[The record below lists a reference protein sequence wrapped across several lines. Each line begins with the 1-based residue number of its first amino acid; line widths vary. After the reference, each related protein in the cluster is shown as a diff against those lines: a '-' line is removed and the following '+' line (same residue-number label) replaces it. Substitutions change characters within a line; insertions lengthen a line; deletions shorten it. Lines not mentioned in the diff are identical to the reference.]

1 MGLSRL
7 DNFLKNSRGDILYVD
22 PSCIDSTDSIENQ
35 GNSLVRPF
43 KTIQRALIESARF
56 SYQKGFDND
65 RFSKSTIIVYPGE
78 HLIDNRPGWI
88 PIHDNPIG
96 GNNYLTRGGAN
107 SNELNEYSLNTN
119 FDITSPDNDLYK
131 MNSVYG
137 GVIIPRGT
145 SIVGMDLRKTKIRP
159 KFVPN
164 PEDNTIDSTCLFRV
178 TGTCYFYQFTFFDA
192 DPNSNVYTD
201 YGQTQFVPNFSHHKL
216 TCFEYADGVN
226 PVKFNDTY
234 LNYNTTRTD
243 LNIYYEKIGLV
254 YGPSSG
260 RSISPD
266 YPSTV
271 IDIQSKVDE
280 FRIVGSKGQNVG
292 ISSIRSGNGIT
303 SNKIIKVTITEPIE
317 GLDVDTP
324 IRIEGVPTGGYNGS
338 FVVKTVESSN
348 IITYEV
354 STPPSVALPIIVSG
368 SPTLNIVVDTVTS
381 ASPYIFNCSLRS
393 VYGMCGLHADGSK
406 ADGFKSMVVAQFTGI
421 GLQKDDNAFVKYNKV
436 SGVYDDSVAISNLHT
451 NSSAIYKPSY
461 ENYHIKASNDAFV
474 QLVSVFAIGY
484 ANHFL
489 SESGGDHSITN
500 SNSNFGAKALVCRGF
515 RNDAFSRDDTGYIT
529 HILPPKEIDSDNV
542 VIEFS
547 SIDVQTTISVG
558 NTSKLYLYNET
569 NKNNP
574 PKSVLEGY
582 RIGAKNND
590 TLNVIININNVS
602 TTKQCKI
609 VMPNTQGTGNYE
621 ISATKISTVGRTTV
635 GINSITSNIFTLN
648 EPHQFISGESV
659 RILSDDGELPDGA
672 KNNQLYYVISSG
684 INNNQIKLA
693 ETFNDTISLIPVNVN
708 SKGGFL
714 NIESRVSDKKSGDI
728 GHPIQYDNGV
738 GQWYIT
744 VSQTDNSIYSTIVGL
759 GTTALGRATSKT
771 FVKRTPDNRSLEDK
785 IYKVR
790 YVIPKDSVVLSRPP
804 EESFIIQES
813 NNTTG
818 ITNQEVAKFKSTS
831 SVVLSN
837 TSELRNFKFISN
849 AIWSTNSGVGI
860 VTFTTDIPHELSIGS
875 KVEISNIVSSAN
887 TTGLKNKGFNGLYNI
902 VSIPTRKE
910 FIVGIDT
917 NPGTF
922 SNNINQRTTSLPKYQ
937 RRELSNTIF
946 LYKKDTI
953 QEYVP
958 NTKDGVYHLTLLDSS
973 SSPQVNPFTGLRF
986 SQPVRNLYPQLDRD
1000 NSNSD
1005 PNQSRTFALPT
1016 PIGLTEINDPQN
1028 SVTKEVINK
1037 NISDFSIGFNIVDIK
1052 SSSGTSHTITTQQ
1065 DHGLNYIT
1073 RVGIVTGGL
1082 NYGNGNGAIQTLYNA
1097 KLVGFAGSTTGKY
1110 ATANV
1115 LIDAFG
1121 KITNIKIVDGGSA
1134 YGIGNTLAVVG
1145 VATTSG
1151 FVQGYVTVTGVH
1163 NHIGECLTVAGV
1175 VPAALNGYN
1184 DVYKITGIATGNI
1197 KQLQVESARAFT
1209 TGSATG
1215 IGVTVTAYSRAIN
1228 AGKSIDIATL
1238 AYNNVTGI
1246 STITTIQ
1253 NHGLTVGNKI
1263 TIGGANSSL
1272 FNSDFLV
1279 KKVNSLVQFET
1290 FVGIGTT
1297 SPATTGTKTI
1307 YIKAFGSQ
1315 GGTVTPED
1323 ENIAG
1328 RLEPQYA
1335 GITTTLSSAIND
1347 ATTANFNITN
1357 ITSLDLNIG
1366 DYLLIDSEI
1375 MRIKSSPST
1384 SNVSGPGYIT
1394 NPISVFRGI
1403 YGTNATSHNN
1413 GSVVRRIKLR
1423 PIELRRHSII
1433 RASGHTFEY
1442 VGFGPGNYSTAF
1454 PDRQD
1459 RVLSDQEEILSQST
1473 KVNGGVVE
1481 YTGMNDR
1488 GSFYVGNK
1496 RVSSSTGQE
1505 QVFNSPIPTVTGE
1518 DILSG
1523 NGVGVNINTLD
1534 EISVSRSIRVEGGTD
1549 GTLISEFDG
1558 PVIFNQKITSNA
1570 PDGIEANSIFLQ
1582 GDATVSRKYTVGVTQ
1597 PTVSGNPGD
1606 IAYYAD
1612 PNRGGYV
1619 GWIYTLEN
1627 DWYRFGNIS
1636 ISETENHMIFDRVG
1650 IATTSAGTSRLIIG
1664 AGSSLFSVN
1673 ATGGVGIGTTAN
1685 QYKLNVN
1692 GNTNIGG
1699 TITASYFSGDGSL
1712 LSNVNVSAAGWTNA
1726 GGGLYN
1732 TNLSNV
1738 GIGTSV
1744 PRFNLELGA
1753 IGTSSTSLYVNG
1765 TSTFIGFVTTGN
1777 IFVGGALTALSSYQ
1791 LNNISTGIIRA
1802 SSIGIGTTNPITSL
1816 QVGTASSLGVPTNG
1830 HIFAVTG
1837 IGSVGIGTTVP
1848 RAHLD
1853 IEGHTKFKTY
1863 SENVEYLSVVANQ
1876 VTIDLSKAQSFICT
1890 ATSNINQFNLINPPS
1905 ASTEFTIKIDQDST
1919 GGRTVGIDT
1928 FKDSVNVTIPVYWP
1942 GGGVLPIVTPT
1953 ANRSDIYIF
1962 KIFDGSNITNVGLY
1976 GVVVGQNF
1984 AN

>member
-582 RIGAKNND
+582 RIGAKDND

-693 ETFNDTISLIPVNVN
+693 ETFNDTISSISVNVN

-728 GHPIQYDNGV
+728 GHPIQYDDAV

-744 VSQTDNSIYSTIVGL
+744 ASQTDNSIYSTIVGL

-1028 SVTKEVINK
+1028 SITKEVINK
-1037 NISDFSIGFNIVDIK
+1037 NINDFSIGFNIVDIK

-1073 RVGIVTGGL
+1073 RVGIITGGL

-1115 LIDAFG
+1115 LIDTFG

-1145 VATTSG
+1145 VGTTTG
-1151 FVQGYVTVTGVH
+1151 FIAAYVTVLNIHDSVGEVIKIEGIRDNRFVDYNNVYRIQSIETGNDKNIQVSSSSTIYARYKFTGDQPIAGI
-1163 NHIGECLTVAGV
+1163 NTNGLNNVNVSVLSNVVSYVTGQSIGISSIS
-1175 VPAALNGYN
+1175 YN
-1184 DVYKITGIATGNI
+1184 NTTGIASVTCNTSHGLLSGNTI
-1197 KQLQVESARAFT
+1197 KIFGFNEQILNSKFNVFEIYDITKFSIKIGITTQQILGNGSGIILPLGFSAQNDLISAQNEASSAR
-1209 TGSATG
+1209 
-1215 IGVTVTAYSRAIN
+1215 
-1228 AGKSIDIATL
+1228 
-1238 AYNNVTGI
+1238 
-1246 STITTIQ
+1246 
-1253 NHGLTVGNKI
+1253 
-1263 TIGGANSSL
+1263 
-1272 FNSDFLV
+1272 LV
-1279 KKVNSLVQFET
+1279 SE
-1290 FVGIGTT
+1290 
-1297 SPATTGTKTI
+1297 
-1307 YIKAFGSQ
+1307 
-1315 GGTVTPED
+1315 
-1323 ENIAG
+1323 
-1328 RLEPQYA
+1328 YA
-1335 GITTTLSSAIND
+1335 GITTTLAYALTDPTINVLSVTN
-1347 ATTANFNITN
+1347 ATIMGW
-1357 ITSLDLNIG
+1357 DVG
-1366 DYLLIDSEI
+1366 DFIIVDNEI
-1375 MRIKSSPST
+1375 MRISSSI
-1384 SNVSGPGYIT
+1384 VSDNAID
-1394 NPISVFRGI
+1394 VFRGLC
-1403 YGTNATSHNN
+1403 GTQKQSHVIN
-1413 GSVVRRIKLR
+1413 SVIKKVKFR
-1423 PIELRRHSII
+1423 PIEFRRNSII

-1442 VGFGPGNYSTAF
+1442 LGFGPGNYSTAL
-1454 PDRQD
+1454 PERQD
-1459 RVLSDQEEILSQST
+1459 RQFRSIERLLSQS
-1473 KVNGGVVE
+1473 VSDNGGTP
-1481 YTGMNDR
+1481 YYNGLDDR
-1488 GSFYVGNK
+1488 GNTYTVTKF
-1496 RVSSSTGQE
+1496 VSGSTGQDLIT
-1505 QVFNSPIPTVTGE
+1505 NAPIPTIKGE
-1518 DILSG
+1518 DITSNSDAIG
-1523 NGVGVNINTLD
+1523 FD
-1534 EISVSRSIRVEGGTD
+1534 VSFTEQLTIRRGLVVEGGSDSSIISKFTSPTVFNEKVTINNFLEANSLLLQGDQIIAREYTVGISTPINAGNVGNIVYNGEPSSGGELGWVYTNDNYWKEFGPIKSANDDYYVGLWSGTFKGD
-1549 GTLISEFDG
+1549 GSGLNNVSDVWVFDG
-1558 PVIFNQKITSNA
+1558 VGISTTTNVGVETTSAKAGYSLYVAGPTLFENNVEFRASSLLWNIPNGFLVNTGISTFNQQVNLNTLKVIGISTFQNDVLIATNASTTGDINGNYLRFQQTDQALNASYFYGGLKFEGNDIGNDGERGYIKGVSEGTSGQFALVFGTQGSGASAPQERLRINNAGDSNFAGTVTSNSDA
-1570 PDGIEANSIFLQ
+1570 RLKENIVGISNAIDKVLNLRGVYFNRIGKPEREIGFIAQEVEKILPELVKEGPDGIKSVAYQNMVAVLIEAIKEQQEQINELKERL
-1582 GDATVSRKYTVGVTQ
+1582 D
-1597 PTVSGNPGD
+1597 
-1606 IAYYAD
+1606 
-1612 PNRGGYV
+1612 
-1619 GWIYTLEN
+1619 
-1627 DWYRFGNIS
+1627 NI
-1636 ISETENHMIFDRVG
+1636 
-1650 IATTSAGTSRLIIG
+1650 
-1664 AGSSLFSVN
+1664 
-1673 ATGGVGIGTTAN
+1673 
-1685 QYKLNVN
+1685 
-1692 GNTNIGG
+1692 
-1699 TITASYFSGDGSL
+1699 
-1712 LSNVNVSAAGWTNA
+1712 
-1726 GGGLYN
+1726 
-1732 TNLSNV
+1732 
-1738 GIGTSV
+1738 
-1744 PRFNLELGA
+1744 
-1753 IGTSSTSLYVNG
+1753 
-1765 TSTFIGFVTTGN
+1765 
-1777 IFVGGALTALSSYQ
+1777 
-1791 LNNISTGIIRA
+1791 
-1802 SSIGIGTTNPITSL
+1802 
-1816 QVGTASSLGVPTNG
+1816 
-1830 HIFAVTG
+1830 
-1837 IGSVGIGTTVP
+1837 
-1848 RAHLD
+1848 
-1853 IEGHTKFKTY
+1853 
-1863 SENVEYLSVVANQ
+1863 
-1876 VTIDLSKAQSFICT
+1876 
-1890 ATSNINQFNLINPPS
+1890 
-1905 ASTEFTIKIDQDST
+1905 
-1919 GGRTVGIDT
+1919 
-1928 FKDSVNVTIPVYWP
+1928 
-1942 GGGVLPIVTPT
+1942 
-1953 ANRSDIYIF
+1953 
-1962 KIFDGSNITNVGLY
+1962 
-1976 GVVVGQNF
+1976 
-1984 AN
+1984 